1 MPTRK
6 RTKPELLEYL
16 AQGRERLL
24 SAIRG
29 LSEEEMTIS
38 GVVGDWS
45 VKEILAHIVAWD
57 KETRAV
63 IKRAISQ
70 ENPRFDYTIRG
81 ARGFAKWNAQEIEK
95 RRAMSVD
102 QILAEMEEAREGLIE
117 LADQLKEKELS
128 RSFIP
133 PWRSP
138 KTPRGNLKVQAEH
151 DIVHADQIMAWQRS
165 RKKG

>member
-6 RTKPELLEYL
+6 KNKPELLEYL
-16 AQGRERLL
+16 AQGRARLL
-24 SAIRG
+24 SVIDG

-45 VKEILAHIVAWD
+45 VKEILAHIAAWD
-57 KETRAV
+57 KETKAV
-63 IKRAISQ
+63 IDKAVSQ
-70 ENPRFDYTIRG
+70 EHPKFDYTISG

-95 RRAMSVD
+95 RRALSAG

-117 LADQLKEKELS
+117 LTHRLGDEDLS
-128 RSFIP
+128 RRFVP
-133 PWRSP
+133 PWRWP
-138 KTPRGNLKVQAEH
+138 TTPRRNLEIQAEH
-151 DIVHADQIMAWQRS
+151 DMEHADQIMAWRRS